1 MKKKILLTAT
11 VQSHI
16 SQFHMPLIKMLKD
29 KGYEVHV
36 AAKNNLAEKDGLNL
50 DLADKIFDIPFSRS
64 PLKRE
69 NILAYKKIKKIIS
82 DYEYEVIH
90 CNTPMGGIIT
100 RLAARKARSNGTKV
114 FYTAHGF
121 HFYKGAPIVNWL
133 IYFPIEKYMAHYTDK
148 LITISKEDYQLAINK
163 QFRTNIQHIHGV
175 GASTEKYKCVSFE
188 EKLKLRDYFGYRKD
202 SFICICTGELN
213 RNKNQ
218 SVLIKAVPE
227 ILEKIP
233 NFKLLLAGNGPLK
246 EELYNLVELLK
257 IEENVD
263 FLGYKTNLDNYVK
276 LSDVAISASI
286 REGLGL
292 NLIEAMLCGKPTVA
306 SINRGH
312 NELVKNNITGM
323 LFNPQNS
330 KELASHIHYL
340 YKNRNLIKQFG
351 NDAIEAIRPYRVE
364 NVLCEIEELYK

>member
-133 IYFPIEKYMAHYTDK
+133 IYYPIEKYMAHYTDK